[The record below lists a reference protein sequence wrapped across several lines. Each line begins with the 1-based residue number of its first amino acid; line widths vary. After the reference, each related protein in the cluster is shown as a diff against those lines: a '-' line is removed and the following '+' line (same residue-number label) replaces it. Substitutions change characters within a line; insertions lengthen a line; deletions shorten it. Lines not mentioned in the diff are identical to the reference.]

1 MIYYIMNNTELI
13 LYEQINNGITIFKK
27 FDYLKL
33 ACDIFFCLV
42 NIYKLFFS

>member
-1 MIYYIMNNTELI
+1 MNDTESMVC
-13 LYEQINNGITIFKK
+13 QTINEVIPNFKK

-42 NIYKLFFS
+42 NIYKLFIA

>member
-1 MIYYIMNNTELI
+1 MNNTELMVC
-13 LYEQINNGITIFKK
+13 EQINEGVEIFKK

-33 ACDIFFCLV
+33 TCDIFFCLV